1 MVVLKPPAMRLPG
14 AARDPHPGMFYR
26 TGQGSACSVH
36 FSCAQ
41 LHAHTFHAVCLQNAD
56 PDQPVMIYCTGGIR
70 CDVYGTY
77 LRQKG

>member
-1 MVVLKPPAMRLPG
+1 MILYGRSL
-14 AARDPHPGMFYR
+14 AR
-26 TGQGSACSVH
+26 
-36 FSCAQ
+36 Q
-41 LHAHTFHAVCLQNAD
+41 LLTPISLLVPNHRMCMCPTLLQNAD

>member
-1 MVVLKPPAMRLPG
+1 MRLPV
-14 AARDPHPGMFYR
+14 AAPASLPAMIYC
-26 TGQGSACSVH
+26 TGQSSALT
-36 FSCAQ
+36 Q
-41 LHAHTFHAVCLQNAD
+41 LHAKCVPRHCRCLQNAD

>member
-1 MVVLKPPAMRLPG
+1 LLGHASSLLAAALQVVGLVLANR
-14 AARDPHPGMFYR
+14 
-26 TGQGSACSVH
+26 SAIFLH
-36 FSCAQ
+36 FA
-41 LHAHTFHAVCLQNAD
+41 LQNAD